1 MDLNRRLND
10 LEKRAGQLS
19 APSAGLIIVKDDSEA
34 VGTWHRQSGFDQ
46 NNYRNSDSFRECD
59 ASRPPRPV
67 KVLCGVSWEDL

>member
-34 VGTWHRQSGFDQ
+34 VGTWHRQSA
-46 NNYRNSDSFRECD
+46 D